1 MNVAEKV
8 ALEGYLKELKLPTI
22 KRAYEE
28 GGRQARESGASYESY
43 LLGLLEQEVEHRKAN
58 QLKRRLK
65 EARFPKM
72 KTLAD
77 SDLNHWP
84 SLDAQQVRGY
94 AQGDWIQS
102 KRNMVLIGKH
112 GTGKTHAAIA
122 FGIEAC
128 RKGFRVR
135 FTTAAG
141 LVTQLQ
147 EARDQK
153 QLSNW
158 LRRLKTVSLL
168 IIDELGY
175 LPFSQEGARLLF
187 QVFSDRY
194 EQAST
199 LVTSNLSFSEWV
211 QVFGDANLTAAL
223 LDRLTHH
230 CEIHQFNWESIR
242 FAQSFKQKEVR

>member
-8 ALEGYLKELKLPTI
+8 ALDGYLKELKLPTI

-102 KRNMVLIGKH
+102 KRNMVLIGK
-112 GTGKTHAAIA
+112 
-122 FGIEAC
+122 
-128 RKGFRVR
+128 
-135 FTTAAG
+135 
-141 LVTQLQ
+141 Q
-147 EARDQK
+147 
-153 QLSNW
+153 
-158 LRRLKTVSLL
+158 
-168 IIDELGY
+168 
-175 LPFSQEGARLLF
+175 
-187 QVFSDRY
+187 
-194 EQAST
+194 
-199 LVTSNLSFSEWV
+199 
-211 QVFGDANLTAAL
+211 
-223 LDRLTHH
+223 
-230 CEIHQFNWESIR
+230 
-242 FAQSFKQKEVR
+242 

>member
-8 ALEGYLKELKLPTI
+8 ALDGYLKELKLPTI